1 MNILLS
7 LLGMTAVLSVC
18 LYHRV
23 SLVRALIVLTGTM
36 VALTLFGGAAVTG
49 WLCYLLAIAI
59 FAVPAIRQTIIS
71 QKALSLFKK
80 VLPAMS
86 QTEKEA
92 LEAGTVWW
100 EAELFKGKPEWKKLQ
115 NIADP
120 KLSEAEQAFL
130 DGPVNTVCE
139 MVNDYQVTH
148 ELADLP
154 PKVWQYLKDHKFF
167 AMIIKKK
174 YGGLEFSAYA
184 QSLVLQKL
192 TGVSSVLSS
201 TVGVPNSLGPG
212 ELLQHY
218 GTEEQ
223 RNHYLPR
230 LAEGKEIPCF
240 ALTNPEAGSDAGSIP
255 DYGIVCKGQ
264 WQGEEVLGMRLT
276 WNKRYITLAPVAT
289 VLGLAFKLRDPDG
302 LLGDKQE
309 LGITCAL
316 IPTDLKGVKI
326 GNRHSPLNVPFQN
339 GPTQGD
345 DLFVPIDFIIG
356 GQKMAG
362 QGWRMLV
369 ECLSVGRGITLPS
382 NSTGGIK
389 SAALATGAYARI
401 RRQFK
406 QPIGR
411 MEGVEEPLARLAG
424 NAYVMDAA
432 SNLTVAGIDLGEKPS
447 VISAIVKYHC
457 THRGQ
462 RSIID
467 AMDIVGGKGICL
479 GPSNFLARSYQG
491 APIAITVEG
500 ANILTRSMII
510 YGQGA
515 IRCHPYVLNEMEA
528 AYSESSDALDKF
540 DSALAGH
547 VSFTMS
553 NLVRSVWFGLTDGR
567 GSDTPT
573 PSNKADKQT
582 QRYYQKLNRYS
593 ANLALLSDI
602 SMAVLGGSLKRRER
616 LSARLG
622 DILSQLYLG
631 SATLKRFES
640 EGSHAEDLPL
650 VHWGMQDSLRQT
662 EVAIDEFL
670 ANFPNPVIGRL
681 LRVVL
686 MPFGRIRR
694 APNDK
699 LDSQVAHI
707 LQTPSETR
715 SRIGRGQ
722 YLEATEYNPVGKI
735 EKALEV
741 ILQAEPLFDK
751 VCKETHQKR
760 AFLRLDLV
768 AQLGL
773 EKGILTQEEAVLL
786 ISAEEHRLY
795 TINVD
800 DFSPEELAAKSQY
813 PDQSIDNVA

>member
-36 VALTLFGGAAVTG
+36 VALTLFGGVAVTG
-49 WLCYLLAIAI
+49 WLCYFLAIAI

-120 KLSEAEQAFL
+120 KLSEAEQEFL

-154 PKVWQYLKDHKFF
+154 PEVWQYLKDHKFF

-240 ALTNPEAGSDAGSIP
+240 ALTSPEAGSDAGSIP

>member
-7 LLGMTAVLSVC
+7 LLGMTAILGVC

-23 SLVRALIVLTGTM
+23 SLVRALIVLTGAM
-36 VALTLFGGAAVTG
+36 VALTLFGSVAVTG

-59 FAVPAIRQTIIS
+59 FAIPTIRQTLIS

-130 DGPVNTVCE
+130 DGPVNTVCK

-154 PKVWQYLKDHKFF
+154 PEVWQYLKDHKFF

-240 ALTNPEAGSDAGSIP
+240 ALTSPEAGSDAGSIP
-255 DYGIVCKGQ
+255 DYGVVCKGQ

-289 VLGLAFKLRDPDG
+289 VLGLAFKLRDPEG
-302 LLGDKQE
+302 LLGDKKD

-316 IPTDLKGVKI
+316 IPTDLKGVEI

-345 DLFVPIDFIIG
+345 DIFVPIDFIIG

-553 NLVRSVWFGLTDGR
+553 NLVRSLWFGLTDGR
-567 GSDTPT
+567 GSDAPT
-573 PSNKADKQT
+573 PSNKANKQT
-582 QRYYQKLNRYS
+582 QRYYQQLNRYS

-670 ANFPNPVIGRL
+670 ANFPNPVIGHL

-773 EKGILTQEEAVLL
+773 EKGILTEKEAELL
-786 ISAEEHRLY
+786 ESAEEHRLY

>member
-36 VALTLFGGAAVTG
+36 VALTLFGGVAVTG

-154 PKVWQYLKDHKFF
+154 PEVWQYLKDHKFF

-240 ALTNPEAGSDAGSIP
+240 ALTSPEAGSDAGSIP

-553 NLVRSVWFGLTDGR
+553 NLVRSLWFGLTDGR
-567 GSDTPT
+567 GSDAPT
-573 PSNKADKQT
+573 PSNKTDKQT
-582 QRYYQKLNRYS
+582 QRYYQQLNRYS

-773 EKGILTQEEAVLL
+773 EKGILTQEEADLL
-786 ISAEEHRLY
+786 TSAEEHRLY

>member
-36 VALTLFGGAAVTG
+36 VALTLFGGVAVTG
-49 WLCYLLAIAI
+49 WLCYLLTIAI

-154 PKVWQYLKDHKFF
+154 PEVWQYLKDHKFF

-240 ALTNPEAGSDAGSIP
+240 ALTSPEAGSDAGSIP

-515 IRCHPYVLNEMEA
+515 IRCHPYVLSEMEA

-553 NLVRSVWFGLTDGR
+553 NLVRSLWFGLTDGR

-773 EKGILTQEEAVLL
+773 EKGILTEKEAALL
-786 ISAEEHRLY
+786 VSAEEHRLY

>member
-23 SLVRALIVLTGTM
+23 SLVRALIVLTGAM
-36 VALTLFGGAAVTG
+36 VALTLFGGVAVTG

-154 PKVWQYLKDHKFF
+154 PEVWQYLKDHKFF

-240 ALTNPEAGSDAGSIP
+240 ALTSPEAGSDAGSIP

-547 VSFTMS
+547 VSFTVS
-553 NLVRSVWFGLTDGR
+553 NLVRSLWFGLTDGR
-567 GSDTPT
+567 GSDAPT
-573 PSNKADKQT
+573 PSNKTDKQT
-582 QRYYQKLNRYS
+582 QRYYQQLNRYS

-773 EKGILTQEEAVLL
+773 EKGILTQEEADLL
-786 ISAEEHRLY
+786 TSAEEHRLY

-800 DFSPEELAAKSQY
+800 DFSPEELAAKTQY

>member
-7 LLGMTAVLSVC
+7 LLGMTAILGVC

-23 SLVRALIVLTGTM
+23 SLVRALIVLTGAM
-36 VALTLFGGAAVTG
+36 VALTLFGGVGVTG
-49 WLCYLLAIAI
+49 WLCYLLAVAI
-59 FAVPAIRQTIIS
+59 FAVPTIRQTLIS

-120 KLSEAEQAFL
+120 RLSEAEQAFL

-154 PKVWQYLKDHKFF
+154 PEVWQYLKDHKFF

-240 ALTNPEAGSDAGSIP
+240 ALTSPEAGSDAGSIP
-255 DYGIVCKGQ
+255 DYGIVCKGD

-302 LLGDKQE
+302 LLGDKQD

-316 IPTDLKGVKI
+316 IPTDLKGVEI
-326 GNRHSPLNVPFQN
+326 GNRHFPLNVPFQN

-479 GPSNFLARSYQG
+479 GPSNFLARGYQG
-491 APIAITVEG
+491 SPIAITVEG

-553 NLVRSVWFGLTDGR
+553 NLVRSLWFGLTDGR
-567 GSDTPT
+567 GSDAPT
-573 PSNKADKQT
+573 PLNKTDKQT
-582 QRYYQKLNRYS
+582 QRYYQQLNRYS

-670 ANFPNPVIGRL
+670 ANFPSPVIGRL

-707 LQTPSETR
+707 IQTPSETR

-722 YLEATEYNPVGKI
+722 YLEATEHNPVGKI

-773 EKGILTQEEAVLL
+773 EKGILTEKEAALL
-786 ISAEEHRLY
+786 VSAEEHRLY

-800 DFSPEELAAKSQY
+800 DFYPEKLAAKSQY
-813 PDQSIDNVA
+813 PDQSIENVA

>member
-36 VALTLFGGAAVTG
+36 VALTLFGGVAVTG

-154 PKVWQYLKDHKFF
+154 PEVWQYLKDHKFF

-240 ALTNPEAGSDAGSIP
+240 ALTSPEAGSDAGSIP

-553 NLVRSVWFGLTDGR
+553 NLVRSLWFGLTDGR

-573 PSNKADKQT
+573 PSNKANKQT

-773 EKGILTQEEAVLL
+773 EKGILTQEEADLL

>member
-7 LLGMTAVLSVC
+7 LLGMTVVLSVC

-23 SLVRALIVLTGTM
+23 SLVRALIVLTGAM
-36 VALTLFGGAAVTG
+36 VALTLFGGVAVTG

-154 PKVWQYLKDHKFF
+154 PEVWQYLKDHKFF

-240 ALTNPEAGSDAGSIP
+240 ALTSPEAGSDAGSIP

-741 ILQAEPLFDK
+741 ILQAEPLFNK

-760 AFLRLDLV
+760 SFLRLDLV

-773 EKGILTQEEAVLL
+773 EKGILTQEEADLL
-786 ISAEEHRLY
+786 TSAEEHRLY

-813 PDQSIDNVA
+813 PNQSIDNVA

>member
-7 LLGMTAVLSVC
+7 LLGMTAILGVC

-23 SLVRALIVLTGTM
+23 SLVRALVVLTGAM
-36 VALTLFGGAAVTG
+36 VALTMFGGVAVTG
-49 WLCYLLAIAI
+49 WLCYLLAVAI
-59 FAVPAIRQTIIS
+59 FAVPTIRQTLIS

-154 PKVWQYLKDHKFF
+154 PEVWQYLKDHKFF

-255 DYGIVCKGQ
+255 DYGVVCKGE

-302 LLGDKQE
+302 LLGDQKD

-316 IPTDLKGVKI
+316 IPTDLKGVEI
-326 GNRHSPLNVPFQN
+326 GNRHFPLNVPFQN

-345 DLFVPIDFIIG
+345 DIFVPIDFIIG

-479 GPSNFLARSYQG
+479 GPSNFLARGYQG
-491 APIAITVEG
+491 SPIAITVEG

-528 AYSESSDALDKF
+528 AYSGSSDALDKF

-553 NLVRSVWFGLTDGR
+553 NLVRSLWFGLTDGR
-567 GSDTPT
+567 GSDAPT
-573 PSNKADKQT
+573 PSNKTDKQT
-582 QRYYQKLNRYS
+582 QRYYQQLNRYS

-699 LDSQVAHI
+699 LDSKVAHI

-773 EKGILTQEEAVLL
+773 EKGILTQEEANLL

-813 PDQSIDNVA
+813 PEQSIDNVA